1 MTSKFAIA
9 ALLSVLAVPAFANGE
24 NPGNKMQADLL
35 GLDASRFTTSELAQI
50 ASEDAG
56 TDRIERIRLIA
67 AGKANGAVTL

>member
-9 ALLSVLAVPAFANGE
+9 ALLSVLAFANGE

-56 TDRIERIRLIA
+56 TDSIERIRLIE
-67 AGKANGAVTL
+67 AGKANGTVTF